1 MFLLRAISASALCVS
16 LTLLST
22 APARSFDNWVKPD
35 QAPIGSLQ
43 PRGQGFSPDSPAN
56 VAEQGRLSKY
66 DKRQKRL
73 NQKLDKKLDICR
85 C

>member
-1 MFLLRAISASALCVS
+1 MLPAV
-16 LTLLST
+16 
-22 APARSFDNWVKPD
+22 APAQSFNNWAMPA

-43 PRGQGFSPDSPAN
+43 PRGQGFSADSAAN
-56 VAEQGRLSKY
+56 TAEQKRLSKY